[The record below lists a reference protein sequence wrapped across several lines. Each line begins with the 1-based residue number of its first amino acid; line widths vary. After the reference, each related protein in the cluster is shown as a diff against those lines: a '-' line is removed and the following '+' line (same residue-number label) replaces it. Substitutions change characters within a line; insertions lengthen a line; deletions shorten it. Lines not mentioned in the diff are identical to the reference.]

1 MTVHGGEADGNGGA
15 VGEAGERERIVFALR
30 DRHGAAG
37 GENVGGIIVKNVV
50 KRAVLVGDKGD
61 RGGILRGALDAVFLD
76 RDGGTRRVA
85 HGLAAHDRPHADG
98 VRPDG
103 ADLEGVDAVVF
114 HHGGEIDR
122 SFGDL
127 LHGNGLAVGFASA
140 IELHKVLGRV
150 FHAGPCRHLL
160 AVLFLPEGIGR
171 RAERRGNGS
180 LRHRLSGFVAEAV
193 SGGNVHGMR
202 AGVELLERDRIL
214 AANELGLACFI
225 FQNVRRVVELVVVCT
240 GFRGGKGDGRFVLR
254 GARGGDDFQH
264 GRLAVIKEKLF
275 HVVRGGSGGKLLFRG
290 GCAADV
296 ERGAVEHLAECER
309 VVLIG
314 GNGADAALN
323 RAGGDPDLAGGAG
336 QIDAVC
342 RLDPAERIHA
352 DLYAGSADNGLH
364 AGSAAGNAH
373 LAQNAHGGVLRDDDA
388 GGIIRHLDD
397 TGALERETSALHM
410 ENGGVGI
417 TLALGKRE
425 RDRLSGQLKR
435 YIRTDCKR
443 PGKDDLLRRAGL
455 IQNIGTCFGDLRNI
469 GDHGG
474 AAVCQRRHGQQ
485 RYCHQHG
492 EQKGHQFLCHN
503 KVTSLR
509 TARRIVLPF
518 AF

>member
-140 IELHKVLGRV
+140 IELYKVLGRV

-225 FQNVRRVVELVVVCT
+225 LQNVRRVVELVVVCT

-275 HVVRGGSGGKLLFRG
+275 HVRGGSGGKLFFRG

-352 DLYAGSADNGLH
+352 DLYAGSADNGFH

-373 LAQNAHGGVLRDDDA
+373 LAQNVHGGVLRDDDA